1 MNIWDQVCF
10 LFPSQQL
17 AARTTVVML
26 TGPGRA
32 QAWAADLRPLV
43 GSREVRGRSGRVQ
56 RLGRAGPGLRNS
68 HSRSL
73 LGLKLPE
80 EDPMG

>member
-1 MNIWDQVCF
+1 MNIWDQVCC
-10 LFPSQQL
+10 LFPSQEL

-32 QAWAADLRPLV
+32 QAWTTDLRPLLCPQ
-43 GSREVRGRSGRVQ
+43 EVRGRSGRVQ

>member
-10 LFPSQQL
+10 LFPSQEP
-17 AARTTVVML
+17 AARTTVVMPL
-26 TGPGRA
+26 AQRELRPGPLIFHHCSVSRRSEVGQAGFRGWEG
-32 QAWAADLRPLV
+32 QAWAKKL
-43 GSREVRGRSGRVQ
+43 
-56 RLGRAGPGLRNS
+56 S